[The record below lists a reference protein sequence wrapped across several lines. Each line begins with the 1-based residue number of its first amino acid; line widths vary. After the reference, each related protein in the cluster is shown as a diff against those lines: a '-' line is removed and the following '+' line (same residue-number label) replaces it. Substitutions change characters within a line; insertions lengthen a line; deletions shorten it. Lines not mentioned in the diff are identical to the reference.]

1 MTAKKEAW
9 WRRCP
14 PLPPRFFV
22 VTTDP
27 ELQAAIS
34 TVARGVLC
42 DMARKAEHE
51 DYPEIGEHDWQRI
64 LDLLD
69 ALARGPRAA

>member
-1 MTAKKEAW
+1 
-9 WRRCP
+9 
-14 PLPPRFFV
+14 
-22 VTTDP
+22 
-27 ELQAAIS
+27 
-34 TVARGVLC
+34 
-42 DMARKAEHE
+42 MARKAEHE